1 LDLEPGRE
9 PCRGWKHNVIHDV
22 SEERIVSL
30 NTVLALGAGM
40 FSAALAVAAACRKQR
55 SVASWCFSLG
65 MLIFALESLFS
76 AIGND
81 SLLPQ
86 KAAFWETLSLVAKSF
101 LPGVWL
107 IFSLTYSRANY
118 RDFLVRSRWLVIGAF
133 LIPLL
138 SFTELYSSFF
148 YVVAYDSPAHGWGL
162 RFNEPAKILNVL
174 ILIATV
180 LILAN
185 IERTFRAAVGTMRWR
200 IKFLV
205 VGLGVIF
212 GASIYTRSQA
222 LLFSDY
228 SPSQLAVETA
238 ALLIGC
244 TLIAVAYVR
253 SGLGEIDVYPSRSVL
268 HTSVT
273 VLLTGVYL
281 FVIGVLS
288 QIIAHFGGAA
298 SFQIAAFV
306 VLLGM
311 AILAVLL
318 LSDRARQSVQLFVS
332 RHFKRPQ
339 YDFRQIWA
347 RFTRSLSVALDETA
361 LSTTASRLISE
372 TFGALSVS
380 IWLFDQ
386 QRQRLVR
393 KSSTSDRDQ
402 EHGKLNGSIL
412 AKGLDSAE
420 LIKQSRPFDLGGAK
434 QKWARDLM
442 ERSGGQFRTGGSPVC
457 VPLIGGERWLGIIV
471 LADRV
476 RGLGYSAE
484 EMDLLKCIGDQ
495 VAVSLLKLRLT
506 EEIMER
512 KELEAFQTMSAF
524 LIHDLKNAASTLGLM
539 LENLPAHYDNPA
551 FRDDAFRGI
560 GSAASRIN
568 QLISR
573 MNALRHELRLKPA
586 ELDLNL
592 VVTETL
598 ANLNGALGTKLVT
611 KFDRVPRILADR
623 DQLQSVFTNLVLNA
637 RDAAGAD
644 GRITVETAQQ
654 GEWVALSVSD
664 NGCGMTEQ
672 FIKNS
677 LFRPFRSTKKEGLG
691 IGMFQSKTIVEA
703 HHGKIHVE
711 SELGVGTKFRVIL
724 PLKCQ
729 IA

>member
-1 LDLEPGRE
+1 
-9 PCRGWKHNVIHDV
+9 
-22 SEERIVSL
+22 VSL

-40 FSAALAVAAACRKQR
+40 FSAALAAAAACRKQR

-65 MLIFALESLFS
+65 MLIFALESLFG

-81 SLLPQ
+81 SPLPQ
-86 KAAFWETLSLVAKSF
+86 RAAFWETLSLIAKSF

-138 SFTELYSSFF
+138 SLAALYSSFF
-148 YVVAYDSPAHGWGL
+148 YVVVYEPPAHGWEL

-174 ILIATV
+174 ILISTV

-205 VGLGVIF
+205 LGLGVVF

-268 HTSVT
+268 RTSVT
-273 VLLTGVYL
+273 VLLTSVYL
-281 FVIGVLS
+281 FVIGVLA

-298 SFQIAAFV
+298 SFPIAAFV

-311 AILAVLL
+311 ATLGALL

-361 LSTTASRLISE
+361 LGTIASRLISE

-380 IWLFDQ
+380 TWLLDQ
-386 QRQRLVR
+386 QRERLVR

-402 EHGKLNGSIL
+402 GHDDVNGSIL
-412 AKGLDSAE
+412 AKELDSAE
-420 LIKQSRPFDLGGAK
+420 LIKLSRPFDLGRAK
-434 QKWARDLM
+434 EKWARDLM
-442 ERSGGQFRTGGSPVC
+442 AKSAGQFRSGGSPIC
-457 VPLIGGERWLGIIV
+457 VPLVGGEHWLGAIV

-476 RGLGYSAE
+476 RGLGYSPE
-484 EMDLLKCIGDQ
+484 EIDLLKCIGDQ
-495 VAVSLLKLRLT
+495 VAASLLNLRLA
-506 EEIMER
+506 EEIMGR

-539 LENLPAHYDNPA
+539 LENLPAHFNNPA
-551 FRDDAFRGI
+551 FREDAFRGI
-560 GSAASRIN
+560 GSAADRIN
-568 QLISR
+568 RLISR

-598 ANLNGALGTKLVT
+598 ANLNGTLGTKLVT
-611 KFDRVPRILADR
+611 KFDRIPRIVADR
-623 DQLQSVFTNLVLNA
+623 EQLQSVFTNLVLNA
-637 RDAAGAD
+637 RDAVGAN
-644 GRITVETAQQ
+644 GRIMVETAQQ
-654 GEWVALSVSD
+654 GEWVAFSVSD

-703 HHGKIHVE
+703 HRGKIHVE

>member
-1 LDLEPGRE
+1 M
-9 PCRGWKHNVIHDV
+9 
-22 SEERIVSL
+22 S
-30 NTVLALGAGM
+30 
-40 FSAALAVAAACRKQR
+40 SAALAAAATRLKQR
-55 SVASWCFSLG
+55 SLATWCFSAG
-65 MLIFALESLFS
+65 MLVFALESLFG
-76 AIGND
+76 AIGSNA
-81 SLLPQ
+81 LLPER
-86 KAAFWETLSLVAKSF
+86 AAFWETLCLVTKSF

-107 IFSLTYSRANY
+107 AFSLTYSRANY

-133 LIPLL
+133 LIPVL
-138 SFTELYSSFF
+138 SLAALYRSF
-148 YVVAYDSPAHGWGL
+148 YVIAYAPPFGEWGL
-162 RFNEPAKILNVL
+162 RLNEPGIILNVL
-174 ILIATV
+174 ILVSTV
-180 LILAN
+180 LILMN
-185 IERTFRAAVGTMRWR
+185 IERTIRAAVGTMRWR

-205 VGLGVIF
+205 LGLGVIF
-212 GASIYTRSQA
+212 GARIYTGSQA

-228 SPSQLAVETA
+228 SPSQLSVEAT
-238 ALLIGC
+238 ALLIGSA
-244 TLIAVAYVR
+244 LIAVAYFR
-253 SGLGEIDVYPSRSVL
+253 TGFNEIDVYPSRAVL

-273 VLLTGVYL
+273 VLLTGAYL
-281 FVIGVLS
+281 IVVGVLAQVVS
-288 QIIAHFGGAA
+288 RFGGTAG
-298 SFQIAAFV
+298 FPIAAFV
-306 VLLGM
+306 VLLSL
-311 AILAVLL
+311 AILAILL
-318 LSDRARQSVQLFVS
+318 LSDRAQQSLQLFVS

-339 YDFRQIWA
+339 HDFRQIWA
-347 RFTRSLSVALDETA
+347 RFTRSLSVALDDTA
-361 LSTTASRLISE
+361 LGTIAARLISE

-380 IWLFDQ
+380 TWLFDEHGE
-386 QRQRLVR
+386 RLIRV
-393 KSSTSDRDQ
+393 SSTSDADQ
-402 EHGKLNGSIL
+402 APNHDSTTCVAGRELN
-412 AKGLDSAE
+412 SAD
-420 LIKQSRPFDLGGAK
+420 LIKLSRPFDLGRAK
-434 QKWARDLM
+434 EKWARDLM
-442 ERSGGQFRTGGSPVC
+442 ERSNGQFRTGGSPIC
-457 VPLIGGERWLGIIV
+457 VPLVGGESWLGVIV

-484 EMDLLKCIGDQ
+484 EMDLLKCIGEQ
-495 VAVSLLKLRLT
+495 VAATLLKLRLT
-506 EEIMER
+506 EGIMER

-539 LENLPAHYDNPA
+539 LENLPTHFDNPA
-551 FRDDAFRGI
+551 FREDAFRGI

-573 MNALRHELRLKPA
+573 MNALRHELCLKPA

-598 ANLNGALGTKLVT
+598 ANLNGTLGTKLVT
-611 KFDRVPRILADR
+611 NFDQVPRILADR
-623 DQLQSVFTNLVLNA
+623 EQLQSVFTNLVLNA
-637 RDAAGAD
+637 HDAVGAN

-703 HHGKIHVE
+703 HRGKIHVE

>member
-1 LDLEPGRE
+1 M
-9 PCRGWKHNVIHDV
+9 
-22 SEERIVSL
+22 SL
-30 NTVLALGAGM
+30 TTVLALGAGM
-40 FSAALAVAAACRKQR
+40 FSAAVAAAAACRKQR

-65 MLIFALESLFS
+65 MLIFALESLFG

-81 SLLPQ
+81 SLVPQ
-86 KAAFWETLSLVAKSF
+86 KAAFWETLSLIVKSF

-138 SFTELYSSFF
+138 SLAALYSSFF
-148 YVVAYDSPAHGWGL
+148 HVVVYDPPAYGWEL
-162 RFNEPAKILNVL
+162 RFNETPKILNVL
-174 ILIATV
+174 ILISTV

-200 IKFLV
+200 IKLLV
-205 VGLGVIF
+205 LGLGVIF

-228 SPSQLAVETA
+228 SPSQLAIETA

-281 FVIGVLS
+281 FVIGVLA
-288 QIIAHFGGAA
+288 QVIAHFGGAA
-298 SFQIAAFV
+298 SFPIAAFV

-347 RFTRSLSVALDETA
+347 RFTRSLSVALDEAA
-361 LSTTASRLISE
+361 LSTIASRLISE
-372 TFGALSVS
+372 TFDALSVS
-380 IWLFDQ
+380 TWLFDQ
-386 QRQRLVR
+386 QRGRLVR
-393 KSSTSDRDQ
+393 KSSTSDQDHA
-402 EHGKLNGSIL
+402 HGEMNASIP
-412 AKGLDSAE
+412 AQLDSAE
-420 LIKQSRPFDLGGAK
+420 LIKLSRPFDLRRAK
-434 QKWARDLM
+434 EKWARDLM
-442 ERSGGQFRTGGSPVC
+442 EKSGGQFRTGGSPVC
-457 VPLIGGERWLGIIV
+457 VPLVGGEHCLGAIV

-476 RGLGYSAE
+476 RGLGYSPE
-484 EMDLLKCIGDQ
+484 EMDLLHCIGDQ
-495 VAVSLLKLRLT
+495 VAVSLLKLQLT

-512 KELEAFQTMSAF
+512 KEREAFQTMSAF

-539 LENLPAHYDNPA
+539 LENLPAHFDNPA
-551 FRDDAFRGI
+551 FREDAFRGI
-560 GSAASRIN
+560 GSAASCIN

-573 MNALRHELRLKPA
+573 MNALRHELCLKPA

-592 VVTETL
+592 VITETL
-598 ANLNGALGTKLVT
+598 ANLNGTLGTKLVT
-611 KFDRVPRILADR
+611 NFDQVPRILADR
-623 DQLQSVFTNLVLNA
+623 EQLQSVFTNLVLNA
-637 RDAAGAD
+637 RDAVGAN
-644 GRITVETAQQ
+644 GRITVETARQ

-703 HHGKIHVE
+703 HRGKIHVE

-724 PLKCQ
+724 PLKYQ